1 MEVRRVVSDLPLEI
15 LHLAE
20 AVLAEPEMLS
30 VAQSLAFQ
38 S

>member
-1 MEVRRVVSDLPLEI
+1 MEVRRMVSDLPLEI

-20 AVLAEPEMLS
+20 AVLADAEMLS

>member
-1 MEVRRVVSDLPLEI
+1 MEVRRMVSDLPLEI

-20 AVLAEPEMLS
+20 AVLADEEMLS